1 MSEYLRVERSKV
13 YVTLILGRDEFSSM
27 VREVVEYAVDVARR
41 EYGLRVEYRVVF
53 AETSKPCLVIND
65 FKPITLHNIPS
76 ISELL
81 SVLVMVAD
89 VECAVAVTTRNSGE
103 IPAF

>member
-1 MSEYLRVERSKV
+1 MSEHTRVERSKV

-27 VREVVEYAVDVARR
+27 VREVVEYAVHVARR

-65 FKPITLHNIPS
+65 FKPITLYSIPS

-81 SVLVMVAD
+81 SVLVMIAD
-89 VECAVAVTTRNSGE
+89 VEHAITAVTPSSGE

>member
-1 MSEYLRVERSKV
+1 MSDHLQAEQSKV

-27 VREVVEYAVDVARR
+27 VKEVVEYAVDVARR
-41 EYGLRVEYRVVF
+41 EYGVRIEYRVVF

-81 SVLVMVAD
+81 SVLVMIAD
-89 VECAVAVTTRNSGE
+89 VEYAITATTRNSGE
-103 IPAF
+103 VPVF